1 MNTYLYKTWYN
12 KVMKMTTYSDLR
24 ANLAESM
31 DMVCENHEPLFITRQ
46 KADPVV
52 LMSLADYNSIEE
64 TMCLLRSPRNAKRLL
79 ESIEELESGRGQIHK
94 I

>member
-1 MNTYLYKTWYN
+1 
-12 KVMKMTTYSDLR
+12 MKMTTYSDLR

-52 LMSLADYNSIEE
+52 LMSLSDYNSMEE
-64 TMCLLRSPRNAKRLL
+64 TMYLMRSPKNAARIDEAIK
-79 ESIEELESGRGQIHK
+79 ELESGGGIK
-94 I
+94 VDIEL

>member
-1 MNTYLYKTWYN
+1 
-12 KVMKMTTYSDLR
+12 MKMTTYSDLR

-52 LMSLADYNSIEE
+52 LMSLSDYNSMEE
-64 TMCLLRSPRNAKRLL
+64 TMYLMRSPKNAARIDSAIKSL
-79 ESIEELESGRGQIHK
+79 EAGKGIKVK